1 MNGYQLIE
9 LYNRWVDIEATE
21 DRERAVT
28 TKGMFRGGS
37 VGAIGPRGIIYGT
50 CPRIALARYW
60 GWNDSMPAS
69 RKLMTDGGKG
79 SEVLWDAR
87 FLKVL
92 GADRFLPEGAVKVSW
107 QTVGGIEVSG
117 TPDGTILNEDDTK
130 TGVEH
135 KRISSAWTARKVS
148 VIRKPKKT
156 HFIQACHYMV
166 AGGYSNYLLVYTQ
179 DVDFPCPGVGGM
191 DSRALWPETNS
202 IVEYQNGYPFRIQPH
217 LSVYD
222 ISADTAG
229 VFWFKHHAE
238 TEWTVSDITME
249 GIKSFY
255 ELAAS
260 QEIKQVLGNKPS
272 SNSPFGDKKDNATA
286 CSMCTLQET
295 CKNKELRFAE
305 FKTEIE
311 TRIAK

>member
-1 MNGYQLIE
+1 MNGYDLLE
-9 LYNRWVDIEATE
+9 LYDNWVAIEAAE
-21 DRERAVT
+21 DIERAVK

-37 VGAIGPRGIIYGT
+37 VGAIGARGVIYGT

-60 GWNDSMPAS
+60 GWNDSMPSA

-92 GADRFLPEGAVKVSW
+92 RKDKFLPEGAVKVSW
-107 QTVGGIEVSG
+107 QTVNGTEVSG
-117 TPDGTILNEDDTK
+117 TPDGTVLNADGTK
-130 TGVEH
+130 TGIEH

-148 VIRKPKKT
+148 VKRKPKKT

-166 AGGYSNYLLVYTQ
+166 AGGYANYLLVYTQ
-179 DVDFPCPGVGGM
+179 DVDFPCPGIGGM
-191 DSRALWPETNS
+191 DSRALWPETQT
-202 IVEYQNGYPFRIQPH
+202 IVEYQNGFPFRVQPH

-238 TEWTVSDITME
+238 TQWTVTNITVD
-249 GIKSFY
+249 GIKSYY
-255 ELAAS
+255 ELAS
-260 QEIKQVLGNKPS
+260 QQEAKGVLMGKPS
-272 SNSPFGDKKDNATA
+272 STSPFGDTGDSSTA
-286 CSMCTLQET
+286 CSMCTLHET
-295 CKNKELRFAE
+295 CKNKALRLSE
-305 FKTEIE
+305 FKSEIE
-311 TRIAK
+311 RRMK